1 MRIAITGG
9 SGSLG
14 SALIDEFKST
24 ASVVTFTRDE
34 AKRRQMQQK
43 HPEIK
48 VYAGDVRDRERLEDI
63 FSGCEVVVHAA
74 ARKVVSGHWDEP
86 REMLKTNIEGTVNVL
101 AAARKAGVKRVLFI
115 SSDKA
120 VHPEN
125 AYGVSKAMG
134 EHLVIAENARSH
146 PKGTGCSVLRYGNV
160 IGSRGSVIPVWCGFV
175 RRGLPVPITDPKMTR
190 FWVPMHEAV
199 SFVQQAVN
207 IMQGGETFVPI
218 LRAASM
224 ETVLLMF
231 RDAVKEIT
239 GVRPESTYVG
249 IRPGGEKRYEELL
262 AADEAERIFAWPGQ
276 TPLMVVLPNDDQD
289 SWNNAFPE
297 PYITCPYTHAL
308 PYKSDTW
315 LLQHSHETLYAHI
328 KAAVEAHL

>member
-160 IGSRGSVIPVWCGFV
+160 IGSRGSVIPVWCDFV
-175 RRGLPVPITDPKMTR
+175 RRGLPVPVTDHDMTR

-199 SFVQQAVN
+199 SFVREAVS

-218 LRAASM
+218 LRAANMNS
-224 ETVLLMF
+224 VLVMF
-231 RDAVKEIT
+231 RNAVKEIAGLLPDFT
-239 GVRPESTYVG
+239 HIG

-262 AADEAERIFAWPGQ
+262 AANEFDRMFLWQGK
-276 TPLMVVLPNDDQD
+276 TPLMVVLPSDDQD
-289 SWNNAFPE
+289 LWIDSFPE
-297 PYITCPYTHAL
+297 PYATYQYKDAL
-308 PYKSDTW
+308 PYKSDSW
-315 LLQHSHETLYAHI
+315 YLRHSHDTLYPHI